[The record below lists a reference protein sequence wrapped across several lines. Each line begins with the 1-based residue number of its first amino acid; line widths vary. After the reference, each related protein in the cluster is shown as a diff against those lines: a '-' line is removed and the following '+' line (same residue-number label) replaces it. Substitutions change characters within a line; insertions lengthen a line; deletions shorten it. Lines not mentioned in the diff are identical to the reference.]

1 MCPGVQLFIQSN
13 KNRSYFARYREAQI
27 SENKLSSNFMLRI
40 CSKTSRD
47 GCFIMYRD
55 HSLNV
60 TVTRKGAVKRAL
72 NEQLLLKARA
82 H

>member
-1 MCPGVQLFIQSN
+1 
-13 KNRSYFARYREAQI
+13 
-27 SENKLSSNFMLRI
+27 MLRI
-40 CSKTSRD
+40 CSKTPRD

-72 NEQLLLKARA
+72 NGQLLLKARA